1 MAAPQVGDK
10 LDEFYQR
17 LRERVRT
24 GSLASCVEYLRYVLK
39 DYNICLGLREDHIV
53 AIEVYKSAKPP
64 RVVVQTYT
72 TGGAVY
78 TVLAGRRAKDGNLW
92 FRFYVGRRRVRGY

>member
-17 LRERVRT
+17 IRERIRT

-53 AIEVYKSAKPP
+53 ALEVFRLAKPP
-64 RVVVQTYT
+64 QVVVRMHT
-72 TGGAVY
+72 TGGLTYAIV
-78 TVLAGRRAKDGNLW
+78 AGKRVKDGNLW